1 MATQDGFSP
10 YYTGMT
16 AKQAVQALWN
26 AYNISSNYSKVISG
40 PEPPNYTDIPNDCSF
55 WYNNSTNKLYRAV
68 RNNDQRLLAWFEV

>member
-26 AYNISSNYSKVISG
+26 AHNIGTNFSKIISQ
-40 PEPPNYTDIPNDCSF
+40 ETPPGFSEIPNDCSF
-55 WYNNSTNKLYRAV
+55 WYNTNTNKLYRAV
-68 RNNDQRLLAWFEV
+68 RNSDQNILAWFEV